1 MPLFVSNC
9 RCTWVIIFFFLL
21 QASTTISVLIIYI
34 PLYYQQYNL
43 TSTLQNS
50 VILIVI
56 NVFCYYFWFL
66 VFLTYRHMK
75 NENRTLLLVLDEE
88 IKFSNDERISQKLSY
103 LSSSLPGYRNFIS

>member
-1 MPLFVSNC
+1 MQQKMPFFCKQLLMYMGYN
-9 RCTWVIIFFFLL
+9 IFFLL

-56 NVFCYYFWFL
+56 NIFYYYFWFL
-66 VFLTYRHMK
+66 VFSTYRHLK
-75 NENRTLLLVLDEE
+75 KENRSLLLELDEE
-88 IKFSNDERISQKLSY
+88 IKFSDGGRISQKLSY
-103 LSSSLPGYRNFIS
+103 LSSS